1 MTDGDFSEQQRLI
14 HDIQTLLLE
23 KLSIRVESTEMD
35 LVQAGILDSAV
46 QVHLLLHLEKHFG
59 VRLQMEDL
67 EVDSLASVAKI
78 ADLVAR
84 GARNQGIR
92 TASDGTPSAT
102 VTPERRKLIREI
114 QELFLEK
121 LSIRVEAEEA
131 DLFQTGVFDSMTLV
145 QFIFHLEE
153 RYEFRMPMEELDV
166 ESFHSVTKIAEVVSV
181 HVRNNGGRA
190 QSSQRS

>member
-1 MTDGDFSEQQRLI
+1 RAPTSLTDGDFSEQQRLI

-23 KLSIRVESTEMD
+23 KLSILVESTEMD

-84 GARNQGIR
+84 GAGNQGIR
-92 TASDGTPSAT
+92 TASDWTPSAT

-166 ESFHSVTKIAEVVSV
+166 ESFHSVTKI
-181 HVRNNGGRA
+181 
-190 QSSQRS
+190 